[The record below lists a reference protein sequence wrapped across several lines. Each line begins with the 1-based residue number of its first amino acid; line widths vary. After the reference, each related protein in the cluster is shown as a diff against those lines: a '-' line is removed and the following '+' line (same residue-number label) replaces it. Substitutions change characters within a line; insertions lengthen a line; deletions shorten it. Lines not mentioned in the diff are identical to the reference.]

1 MKEKLVRILSITMA
15 LMMLLS
21 GCGVPHKEQTAGN
34 TGVTG
39 NDASAVDSKAY
50 RPEEIIQAIASNEL
64 EVICNKS
71 NRDYF
76 SLFTSDDEVLQL
88 ATRVSQLK
96 DYGTVV
102 ETHMYKIDVNSLEAH
117 PQQDAI
123 SGAALLYEQL
133 SNYATELNNAYGVC
147 AAVWS
152 SVLCNQ
158 TSYYCGKTTE
168 AEEVWAFEQLYD
180 GGQGIFA
187 AYLFKEDQ
195 TVKVS
200 VCPFFQ
206 CEKSAFNEFSNLDS
220 SDKNGISFTYEE
232 RSFDA
237 GTTLSIQSM
246 SEGAT
251 IRQDATDRR
260 EITERLSKQIGTR
273 ANDAYL
279 KLKNVPGEACG
290 VCAQFELFSSMSPT
304 LVIEWDISE
313 MGQELLN
320 NSNQYTSD
328 EMQKA
333 FMEKMN
339 SCVVGNFGGIAQMS
353 ASGIMQLKDCIPKDN
368 EKDQL
373 YWMIYGTGN
382 MDDGYLIDA
391 VSFIQNENG
400 CVDIMAYPILR
411 NDFTD
416 EVIHSIQGKQTGT
429 DLAKSLFEVLTDGE
443 AEKTTRLT
451 DWMLNGTV
459 IS

>member
-1 MKEKLVRILSITMA
+1 MKEKLARFLTVMMVMA
-15 LMMLLS
+15 IMLT
-21 GCGVPHKEQTAGN
+21 GCGVQTDGQAASET
-34 TGVTG
+34 TGAKGET
-39 NDASAVDSKAY
+39 Y
-50 RPEEIIQAIASNEL
+50 CPEEIIQAIASNEL

-76 SLFTSDDEVLQL
+76 SLFTSDDDVLQL

-102 ETHMYKIDVNSLEAH
+102 ETHIYKIDVDSLEAH

-123 SGAALLYEQL
+123 SNAALLYEQL
-133 SNYATELNNAYGVC
+133 PNYATELNNAYGVC

-152 SVLCNQ
+152 STLCNQ
-158 TSYYCGKTTE
+158 TSYYCGKATE
-168 AEEVWAFEQLYD
+168 AEEVWAFEQLYG
-180 GGQGIFA
+180 GGQGVFV
-187 AYLFKEDQ
+187 AYLFNENQ
-195 TVKVS
+195 TVEVS

-206 CEKSAFNEFSNLDS
+206 CETSAFNKFSNLDS
-220 SDKNGISFTYEE
+220 SNENGISFTYEE

-237 GTTLSIQSM
+237 GTTLSVQSM

-251 IRQDATDRR
+251 VRQDATDRR
-260 EITERLSKQIGTR
+260 EMAERLSKQIGTR

-279 KLKNVPGEACG
+279 KLKNVPDEARG
-290 VCAQFELFSSMSPT
+290 VCAQFEFFSSMSPT
-304 LVIEWDISE
+304 LVIGWDISE
-313 MGQELLN
+313 MGQELFN

-328 EMQKA
+328 EMQKS

-339 SCVVGNFGGIAQMS
+339 SCIVGNFGGIAQMS
-353 ASGIMQLKDCIPKDN
+353 ASGVMQLRDSIPRDD

-373 YWMIYGTGN
+373 YWMIYGNGN
-382 MDDGYLIDA
+382 MDGGYLIDA

-400 CVDIMAYPILR
+400 GVDIMAYPFLY

-416 EVIHSIQGKQTGT
+416 EVIHSIQGNQTGT
-429 DLAKSLFEVLTDGE
+429 DWAQSLFDVLTGGDAG
-443 AEKTTRLT
+443 KTTRLT
-451 DWMLNGTV
+451 EWMLSGKV